1 MEGTSTLADA
11 LLDDLDDLSD
21 GEEEVANEERSQ
33 EELGG
38 DGAHSKNTTGMQ
50 SGDALVSQFK
60 WGGDSGKP
68 SSSSNGPN
76 KSVRLLEDAAF
87 QGHLQLVNDELA
99 KAGNDTKQPPAVAA
113 VVLDDRHELLVNSN
127 RYLIAS
133 MDELEDAHKSL
144 CEAYHPKFPELEEL
158 LPNATQYVKSVGI
171 IGNATDLTHKTIQ
184 DGLAKILTNHQI
196 MTLTVSESTSDGRPL
211 TNEEFQRVQEIA
223 LYMEEIIRVQ
233 SRLVD
238 YIEKHMERLAPS
250 VCALIGPRVAA
261 KLLAMTGDLAALSK
275 IPSCNL
281 QVLGQVKQSR
291 ATHSTHHE
299 GVLMECDLVQRCS
312 KPMRRKA
319 LKVVAAK
326 LALAIRCDYV
336 NYESGRPRS
345 ARSGLALRQEIE
357 QKFVKLQEPDKAPVL
372 KALPK

>member
-21 GEEEVANEERSQ
+21 GEEEVTGEGQQSR

-38 DGAHSKNTTGMQ
+38 DEQNASTGIQ
-50 SGDALVSQFK
+50 SDLASQFRWSAVSSK
-60 WGGDSGKP
+60 PGSSFP
-68 SSSSNGPN
+68 SSSNQK
-76 KSVRLLEDAAF
+76 KSIRLLEDGSF
-87 QGHLQLVNDELA
+87 QDHLRMVNDELA
-99 KAGNDTKQPPAVAA
+99 NDVKQSAI
-113 VVLDDRHELLVNSN
+113 VVPRDDRHELLVNSN

-133 MDELEDAHKSL
+133 MDELDDAHKSL

-171 IGNATDLTHKTIQ
+171 IGNATDLTSKTIH
-184 DGLAKILTNHQI
+184 DGLSKILTNHQI
-196 MTLTVSESTSDGRPL
+196 ITLTVSESTSDGRPL
-211 TNEEFQRVQEIA
+211 TDDEFQHVQEITT
-223 LYMEEIIRVQ
+223 YMEEIIRVQ
-233 SRLVD
+233 SLLMD
-238 YIEKHMERLAPS
+238 YIEKHMEGLAPS

-261 KLLAMTGDLAALSK
+261 KLLAITGDLAALSK

-299 GVLMECDLVQRCS
+299 GVLMECDLVQRCP

-345 ARSGLALRQEIE
+345 ARSGMAFRQEIE